1 MSKHHG
7 SSTGG
12 KAHFGPGHILGLFLF
27 YAVLA
32 FCVLAFTF
40 YFVFVGGEARLMVA
54 LTLALAIIATIVH
67 VKMGRRDRI
76 DTLIDRGP

>member
-1 MSKHHG
+1 MSKDHPAAPR
-7 SSTGG
+7 G
-12 KAHFGPGHILGLFLF
+12 KARFSPRHILGLFVF

-32 FCVLAFTF
+32 FGILAFTF
-40 YFVFVGGEARLMVA
+40 YFVFAVGEARLMVV
-54 LTLALAIIATIVH
+54 LTLAFAIIATIVH

>member
-1 MSKHHG
+1 MSKHPG
-7 SSTGG
+7 AAPRG
-12 KAHFGPGHILGLFLF
+12 KAHFSPGHILGLFLF

-32 FCVLAFTF
+32 FSILAFTF

-54 LTLALAIIATIVH
+54 LTLAFAIIATIVH
-67 VKMGRRDRI
+67 VKVGRRDRI

>member
-7 SSTGG
+7 STQGG
-12 KAHFGPGHILGLFLF
+12 KARFGPVHILGLFLF

-32 FCVLAFTF
+32 FCIRAFTF
-40 YFVFVGGEARLMVA
+40 YFVLAVGEARLMIV
-54 LTLALAIIATIVH
+54 LTLAFAVIATIVH
-67 VKMGRRDRI
+67 VKVGRRDRI

>member
-7 SSTGG
+7 SAPAG
-12 KAHFGPGHILGLFLF
+12 KARFSPGHILGLFLF

-32 FCVLAFTF
+32 FGILAFTF
-40 YFVFVGGEARLMVA
+40 YFVFVGGEARLMIA
-54 LTLALAIIATIVH
+54 LTLAFAIIATIVH
-67 VKMGRRDRI
+67 VKVGRRDRI